1 MPSYDAD
8 PVASQSTL
16 LCFFIISPPWQ
27 SPSPASSLFLFPPSI
42 KYLRTEQEQL
52 DCNCVVVSS
61 FCISSR
67 AQRAQTE
74 SDTLASETGSARH
87 RGSQR
92 SESKQ
97 GLRFGHLEW
106 QCGQWY
112 HVKLHMVGAGEQE
125 AVSGS
130 MFWSWLGVREGRI
143 LLCYQSVGFYM

>member
-1 MPSYDAD
+1 M
-8 PVASQSTL
+8 
-16 LCFFIISPPWQ
+16 
-27 SPSPASSLFLFPPSI
+27 
-42 KYLRTEQEQL
+42 
-52 DCNCVVVSS
+52 VVS
-61 FCISSR
+61 FCVSSR

-74 SDTLASETGSARH
+74 SVRLPSETGSARH

-112 HVKLHMVGAGEQE
+112 QVKVHMAVVGEKETVG
-125 AVSGS
+125 GL

-143 LLCYQSVGFYM
+143 LLGYQGVGFYM